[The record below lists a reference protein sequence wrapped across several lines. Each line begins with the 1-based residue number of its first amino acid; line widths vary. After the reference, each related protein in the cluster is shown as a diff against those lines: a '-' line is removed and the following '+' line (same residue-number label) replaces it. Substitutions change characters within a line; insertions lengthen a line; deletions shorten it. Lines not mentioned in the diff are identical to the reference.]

1 MHAHVGIPFTLT
13 VRTLAVLLWCALS
26 AVTASAAQG
35 LEYEVKAA
43 YIFNLVN
50 ATDWP
55 ATAFT
60 SASAPFNVCVAR
72 PSPFGPVLA
81 ETFHNE
87 RVGSH
92 PVVVSVVDSPQEVA
106 QCHLLF
112 IGRDADGR
120 GTLQSGAAAAPVL
133 TVGES
138 RAFESRGGIITFV
151 SEAGRIRFN
160 VHHSSAAKRGL
171 TLSSKVLQV
180 ARQVS

>member
-1 MHAHVGIPFTLT
+1 MRLPFT
-13 VRTLAVLLWCALS
+13 RTLGTLALVWCTMAAAKS
-26 AVTASAAQG
+26 SAAQG

-50 ATDWP
+50 ATEWP
-55 ATAFT
+55 ATAF
-60 SASAPFNVCVAR
+60 ASADAGFNVCVAHAN
-72 PSPFGPVLA
+72 PFGALLA
-81 ETFHNE
+81 QTFHNE

-92 PVVVSVVDSPQEVA
+92 PVVVSVVDSPQDA
-106 QCHLLF
+106 ARCHLLF

-120 GTLQSGAAAAPVL
+120 GTLQAAAAAAPVL

-160 VHHSSAAKRGL
+160 VQHSAAGKRGL